1 MRKRFFDVGLYAD
14 ALRQLRLTEKTIAQ
28 SNYLSFTLIKRAF
41 DIAVELFTANGKL
54 YFVGNVLSVC
64 DYVDKAKLIA
74 VLIGV
79 NRLVKVDIV
88 GRLFLGAEMH

>member
-1 MRKRFFDVGLYAD
+1 MRYQGV
-14 ALRQLRLTEKTIAQ
+14 LRLLAAAVAADEKAIAQ
-28 SNYLSFTLIKRAF
+28 SDYLSFTLIKGAF

-64 DYVDKAKLIA
+64 DYIYKAKLIA
-74 VLIGV
+74 VLIGI

-88 GRLFLGAEMH
+88 GRLFLGSEVH